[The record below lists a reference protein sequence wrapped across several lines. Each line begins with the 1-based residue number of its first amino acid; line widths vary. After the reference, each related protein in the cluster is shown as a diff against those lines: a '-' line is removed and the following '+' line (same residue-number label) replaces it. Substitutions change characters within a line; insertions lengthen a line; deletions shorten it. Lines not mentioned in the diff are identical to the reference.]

1 NIVDFRNAGVNF
13 GVMTMPT
20 LNGRTPTPFA
30 GLKVAHV
37 SAYPDYPHAAMLLAE
52 YMASEPG
59 AIILYDTNY
68 KTTAL
73 KDISAV
79 PELLE
84 DRDLSVFSR
93 QFETAFPVPNI
104 DRMDYYYS
112 ISEKALALVFDGQ
125 LEPAEAAKKAMEEWN
140 SLVASE

>member
-1 NIVDFRNAGVNF
+1 
-13 GVMTMPT
+13 
-20 LNGRTPTPFA
+20 
-30 GLKVAHV
+30 
-37 SAYPDYPHAAMLLAE
+37 MLLAE